1 MPHIIVEATRRLA
14 RSLDF
19 VSSSR
24 STIGSPRAVTPN
36 STTSRAGSI
45 SPSRHLAG
53 EDAEG
58 EFVVA
63 RLVTT
68 NPRPK
73 STQQAMAQVVHDV
86 LRTAI
91 ASEQR
96 PYWWQCRA
104 RIEPLDR
111 QDYLKTDSRVLE
123 AQRTLDRS

>member
-1 MPHIIVEATRRLA
+1 MSYIIVEATRRLA

-19 VSSSR
+19 VALFSAIHHRIAESGHAELNDFKSR
-24 STIGSPRAVTPN
+24 VHITDRNP
-36 STTSRAGSI
+36 
-45 SPSRHLAG
+45 AG
-53 EDAEG
+53 ENAEG

-91 ASEQR
+91 ESEQR
-96 PYWWQCRA
+96 PY
-104 RIEPLDR
+104 
-111 QDYLKTDSRVLE
+111 
-123 AQRTLDRS
+123 